1 MDLRG
6 PWRHRS
12 PAKGASMNSLVAS
25 SISWANVQA
34 RVQPPRR
41 LSPRWAKDRAKVLQD
56 IYWRMR
62 LVGMA
67 GVLSDCTTWNVCVPP
82 EEKMLAHVDWWDKR
96 WVQFNF
102 SSPVASNFMSMPGVL
117 ALTLTTWRRPTKAKS
132 TVITASLSGLALSL
146 QNPATLPPLW

>member
-1 MDLRG
+1 
-6 PWRHRS
+6 
-12 PAKGASMNSLVAS
+12 MNSLVAS

-34 RVQPPRR
+34 RVQPPRP

-67 GVLSDCTTWNVCVPP
+67 GVLSDSTTWNVCVPP

-102 SSPVASNFMSMPGVL
+102 SSPVVSNFMVYARCARAYLDDMEKAYKSQINGYNGELKRFGFELAEPGD
-117 ALTLTTWRRPTKAKS
+117 
-132 TVITASLSGLALSL
+132 
-146 QNPATLPPLW
+146 PAAFMVKRLCKTDTPKGGDHE

>member
-1 MDLRG
+1 
-6 PWRHRS
+6 
-12 PAKGASMNSLVAS
+12 MNSLVAS

-62 LVGMA
+62 FVGMA
-67 GVLSDCTTWNVCVPP
+67 GVLSDGTTWNVCLPP

-96 WVQFNF
+96 
-102 SSPVASNFMSMPGVL
+102 
-117 ALTLTTWRRPTKAKS
+117 
-132 TVITASLSGLALSL
+132 
-146 QNPATLPPLW
+146 